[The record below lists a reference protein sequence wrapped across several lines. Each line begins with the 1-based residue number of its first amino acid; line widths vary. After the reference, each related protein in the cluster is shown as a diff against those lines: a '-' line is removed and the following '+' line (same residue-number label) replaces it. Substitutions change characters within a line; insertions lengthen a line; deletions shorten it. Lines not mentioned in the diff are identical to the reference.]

1 MNAPLRHSA
10 IDHAPYEEMSPSLL
24 SQQPVTPIASFQQRD
39 SIAWSTTFSHLEARL
54 GFMRA
59 WRYSWWAHWSLLARY
74 FLPRRYEWLVV
85 ANRMN
90 RGNPENDAIIDS
102 TATLAMQ
109 ICASGLWTGLTNPA
123 RPWFKLGVGL
133 PWIEL
138 DADGKEWLEDTES
151 RIYTVLAQSNF
162 YTTMAQAFQDVT
174 TFGTAPV
181 IIYED
186 YEDVIRCYLPCCGQY
201 YLAVGARLDCDT
213 LYREFQFTVAQ
224 IVDMFTLARCPPQI
238 QKHWEQGG
246 ASLDLEYVVA
256 HSIEPNFEISNRGGS
271 PGKPVRLVP
280 ANYAYREI
288 YWLKGIKTP
297 QPLSVKGFHTRPFM
311 AARWSTVSN
320 DPYGRSPCMDALG
333 DTKQIQLETKRKAEF
348 LEKLVRPPMGANP
361 ELKNEPASIIPGMIT
376 YTSTEGG
383 KKGFWPLF
391 EVQPQALA
399 PMIADIK
406 EVAERINRCLFVD
419 TFMAITKMQGVQPRN
434 ELELTKRD
442 LERLQILGPFV
453 ELFETEFASPAIRRV
468 LDIMERRRMLRPM
481 PESLKNVPLKINY
494 VSIMRLAQR
503 SSESIAMK
511 DTFVTMGQ
519 LSAAA
524 KAAGVPDPIRV
535 FDLDKSARKYA
546 DLNNFPSDCVFTEQ
560 EVKQH
565 DQAREQAKQQAQ
577 APGAAMAA
585 VNAAKTLSETRVPGG
600 SALESM
606 LGSRLG
612 NNGV

>member
-1 MNAPLRHSA
+1 
-10 IDHAPYEEMSPSLL
+10 MSPSLL

-201 YLAVGARLDCDT
+201 YLAVGARLDATRSTANSSSRSRRSSTCS
-213 LYREFQFTVAQ
+213 RSRA
-224 IVDMFTLARCPPQI
+224 ARRRSRSTGSRAAPRSISNTWWRIRSSRTSRSRTAAARPANRCGSCPPTMPI
-238 QKHWEQGG
+238 ARSTGSR
-246 ASLDLEYVVA
+246 ASRRR
-256 HSIEPNFEISNRGGS
+256 SR
-271 PGKPVRLVP
+271 
-280 ANYAYREI
+280 
-288 YWLKGIKTP
+288 
-297 QPLSVKGFHTRPFM
+297 LSVKGFHTRPFM

-546 DLNNFPSDCVFTEQ
+546 DLNNFPSDCVFTDE

-585 VNAAKTLSETRVPGG
+585 VNAAKTLSETKVPGG

>member
-10 IDHAPYEEMSPSLL
+10 LDHAPYEEMSPSLL

-201 YLAVGARLDCDT
+201 YLAVGARLDVDT

-320 DPYGRSPCMDALG
+320 DPYGRSPAW
-333 DTKQIQLETKRKAEF
+333 TRSATRNRSSS
-348 LEKLVRPPMGANP
+348 RPSARPSSWKSWCARRW
-361 ELKNEPASIIPGMIT
+361 ARTRSSR
-376 YTSTEGG
+376 TS
-383 KKGFWPLF
+383 
-391 EVQPQALA
+391 
-399 PMIADIK
+399 
-406 EVAERINRCLFVD
+406 R
-419 TFMAITKMQGVQPRN
+419 PRS
-434 ELELTKRD
+434 
-442 LERLQILGPFV
+442 
-453 ELFETEFASPAIRRV
+453 SPA
-468 LDIMERRRMLRPM
+468 
-481 PESLKNVPLKINY
+481 
-494 VSIMRLAQR
+494 
-503 SSESIAMK
+503 
-511 DTFVTMGQ
+511 
-519 LSAAA
+519 
-524 KAAGVPDPIRV
+524 
-535 FDLDKSARKYA
+535 
-546 DLNNFPSDCVFTEQ
+546 
-560 EVKQH
+560 
-565 DQAREQAKQQAQ
+565 
-577 APGAAMAA
+577 
-585 VNAAKTLSETRVPGG
+585 
-600 SALESM
+600 
-606 LGSRLG
+606 
-612 NNGV
+612 